1 MKLKMLQRILTLGLI
16 LKVAALLLAVVVS
29 GPELTYGPAVVAA
42 QEAEKTE
49 EAAKAEEGG
58 GEAKEGEAKEEPPS
72 QAPQYDPRLI
82 ELLEKKQQ
90 SLALEE
96 ERIQRERQELGKPA
110 QRTSITE
117 SSSLKKVQAAL
128 DDMID
133 KQNKQRQERI
143 TQLVKVLSNMR
154 PEPAAEVIAKLEIN
168 MAVEVFRRM
177 QSRDGGQGHGPP
189 SSPTRRPGSAHSA
202 DSSRKKRP
210 MQPRWPRKR
219 PRRRVNSHANY

>member
-1 MKLKMLQRILTLGLI
+1 M
-16 LKVAALLLAVVVS
+16 LLAVVVS

-96 ERIQRERQELGKPA
+96 ERIQRERQELENLRKDVNNRIE
-110 QRTSITE
+110 Q
-117 SSSLKKVQAAL
+117 LKKVQAAL

-177 QSRDGGQGHGPP
+177 QSRTAGKVMAALKPDKAARISTLLTQQEKAANAAKVAKEAAEAAGQ
-189 SSPTRRPGSAHSA
+189 
-202 DSSRKKRP
+202 
-210 MQPRWPRKR
+210 
-219 PRRRVNSHANY
+219 

>member
-96 ERIQRERQELGKPA
+96 ERIQRERQELENLRKDVNNRIE
-110 QRTSITE
+110 Q
-117 SSSLKKVQAAL
+117 LKKVQAAL

-177 QSRDGGQGHGPP
+177 QSRTAGKVMAALKPDKAARISTLLTQQEKAANAAKVAKEAAEAAGQ
-189 SSPTRRPGSAHSA
+189 
-202 DSSRKKRP
+202 
-210 MQPRWPRKR
+210 
-219 PRRRVNSHANY
+219 